1 MKEYW
6 GETCSMHGRYDKCL
20 QFRFSRNLK
29 RRDQLEDTDAD
40 GEIILGRI
48 IGK

>member
-1 MKEYW
+1 
-6 GETCSMHGRYDKCL
+6 
-20 QFRFSRNLK
+20 LK